1 MNNKIFQVLKQMFG
15 GRSEEKPQTVLHST
29 SMNTTVQREDTH
41 TLDPHDLLVIAGKS
55 SLSITSDR
63 RIGGRL
69 NFIDYDPC
77 SGSTRDCLNE
87 MKKVLEEN
95 LEEAYDA
102 VLIPIEANRYL
113 LNMADNIDRSACDE
127 VSEYYKKF
135 IDDKL
140 DVFYPII
147 KMFVEMNSQ
156 TKDIG
161 IIAYFG
167 GRTSVGLSHLSKLL
181 SNDGFRCIIE
191 GSKFPFAGK
200 HKEHLFD
207 SIVSKCSGDYEELEN
222 STRVNSNMKLVEYD
236 ETIISAMEER
246 LNIRIHGEIN
256 STCTVGILSS

>member
-1 MNNKIFQVLKQMFG
+1 
-15 GRSEEKPQTVLHST
+15 
-29 SMNTTVQREDTH
+29 
-41 TLDPHDLLVIAGKS
+41 
-55 SLSITSDR
+55 
-63 RIGGRL
+63 
-69 NFIDYDPC
+69 
-77 SGSTRDCLNE
+77 
-87 MKKVLEEN
+87 
-95 LEEAYDA
+95 
-102 VLIPIEANRYL
+102 
-113 LNMADNIDRSACDE
+113 
-127 VSEYYKKF
+127 
-135 IDDKL
+135 
-140 DVFYPII
+140 
-147 KMFVEMNSQ
+147 MFVEMNRQ

-167 GRTSVGLSHLSKLL
+167 GGTSVGLSHLSKLL

-246 LNIRIHGEIN
+246 LNTRIHGEIN